1 VRVGNWI
8 IKSSN
13 VDEAVRIKVVRPM
26 ILEMEG
32 RCGREVEG
40 RRGCVEGSLQDAG
53 CRNPV
58 MTDRDAASSCVCDRI
73 V

>member
-40 RRGCVEGSLQDAG
+40 RRGCVEGVCRMQDAG
-53 CRNPV
+53 IR
-58 MTDRDAASSCVCDRI
+58 
-73 V
+73 